1 MKKVPSALIC
11 ALLIPAYSVTTAQP
25 SPPSYKPVGG
35 YVPDAKTAAQIAV
48 AVWSPIYGERK
59 IQGEKPFH
67 ASLKRG
73 VWTVIGSMPPS
84 RPGVK
89 MHGGVA
95 LARISKAD
103 GRVLQVI
110 HGK

>member
-1 MKKVPSALIC
+1 
-11 ALLIPAYSVTTAQP
+11 LIPAYSVTTAQP

-35 YVPDAKTAAQIAV
+35 YVPDAKTAVQIAV